1 MTSNYVLHYA
11 FQFVCQI
18 TVLKS
23 KLTCNTFLVL
33 TSFFSLR
40 FQDGEHRCFTD
51 CELSQRQKK
60 RKVNLSTLFIWLHSL
75 SSPGVRSLWRPHLA
89 MVMRQDG
96 NYAAVKQEFKS
107 TSTSGL
113 IYSILSRETFFSQ
126 LPVHFDTSTR
136 SEVLPRR
143 QTLQETTVCSN
154 PKLNPIL
161 TMPGEDGSY
170 HQVPV
175 GTKSF
180 TGR

>member
-60 RKVNLSTLFIWLHSL
+60 KKSEFVNTFHLTAFIIQSRCSKPLEAP
-75 SSPGVRSLWRPHLA
+75 PGN
-89 MVMRQDG
+89 G
-96 NYAAVKQEFKS
+96 NEA
-107 TSTSGL
+107 GW
-113 IYSILSRETFFSQ
+113 
-126 LPVHFDTSTR
+126 
-136 SEVLPRR
+136 
-143 QTLQETTVCSN
+143 
-154 PKLNPIL
+154 
-161 TMPGEDGSY
+161 
-170 HQVPV
+170 
-175 GTKSF
+175 
-180 TGR
+180 